1 MKTTKSK
8 AATTKKMS
16 KDEAVKFLSAT
27 IVEVAKTDDGLA
39 KRVDYALTHK
49 TKATMSDL
57 ADLVDEVKATL
68 DAATTTEP
76 ERDPEDEP
84 APETVSTE
92 DDPEFDEPEQK
103 KSKPVKPSKKPEQK
117 STKKP
122 VVEKSEKPAV
132 KQENKT
138 TKTEGGKTTI
148 KKSTKK
154 QEKKSEE
161 QSVQTAP
168 TLGNSLPTAKI
179 FPTTIKDGSGNEW
192 QSAPFNFQNMDELF
206 AYIQGEPD
214 ENGEYNNPRAIVFA
228 TYWTPAMIK
237 KYHYAASFL
246 VPEKV
251 VPKKFT
257 YDLDIL
263 ELVFLCDNIKRLYA
277 KSTVT
282 DAVYFFDPSEI
293 APVKEKNPITEEEYF
308 IRVSN
313 GMEYEIYVDPAE
325 FQEYVKKSVKS

>member
-27 IVEVAKTDDGLA
+27 LVDVAKTDDGLA

-49 TKATMSDL
+49 TKATVSDL
-57 ADLVDEVKATL
+57 ADLVDEVKTVL
-68 DAATTTEP
+68 DVATTKTK
-76 ERDPEDEP
+76 
-84 APETVSTE
+84 
-92 DDPEFDEPEQK
+92 PEQK
-103 KSKPVKPSKKPEQK
+103 KP
-117 STKKP
+117 TKKP

-138 TKTEGGKTTI
+138 NKTEGNKVI

-154 QEKKSEE
+154 PQEKKSEE

-168 TLGNSLPTAKI
+168 TLGNALPTAKI

-228 TYWTPAMIK
+228 TYWTEAMIK
-237 KYHYAASFL
+237 KYNYAAAFL
-246 VPEKV
+246 VPNKV

-277 KSTVT
+277 KSTLT
-282 DAVYFFDPSEI
+282 DAVYFFDPIEI
-293 APVKEKNPITEEEYF
+293 APIKEKNPITNEEYL

-325 FQEYVKKSVKS
+325 FMDYIKKSVKKS

>member
-49 TKATMSDL
+49 TKATVSDL
-57 ADLVDEVKATL
+57 ADLVDEVKDTL
-68 DAATTTEP
+68 TAATTTEP
-76 ERDPEDEP
+76 ENDPEDEP

-103 KSKPVKPSKKPEQK
+103 KSKPVKSTNKGSKKPM
-117 STKKP
+117 
-122 VVEKSEKPAV
+122 VEKSEKPVA

-138 TKTEGGKTTI
+138 TKTTI

-228 TYWTPAMIK
+228 TYWTEAMIK
-237 KYHYAASFL
+237 KYNYAASFL
-246 VPEKV
+246 VPNKV

-293 APVKEKNPITEEEYF
+293 APIKEKNPITDEEYL

-325 FQEYVKKSVKS
+325 FLEYIKKSTKS